1 MNEALEA
8 LRALKEQLQGLP
20 SAMPDML
27 AASFRNI
34 APLVEDLN
42 IQQLS
47 RGERVDGSKLP
58 DYSPV
63 SVLFYGKT
71 PGPMILH
78 DRGDYWRGIEC
89 QVSQSGIELVG
100 TDIKTEM
107 LDLRYGDTIGLQ
119 QSSIDTINQEYLPTE
134 VEQQIL
140 KRIQ

>member
-8 LRALKEQLQGLP
+8 LRALKETLQGLP
-20 SAMPDML
+20 GAMPDML
-27 AASFRNI
+27 AASFKNI

-42 IQQLS
+42 LQQLA

-63 SVLFYGKT
+63 SVLFYGKP

-107 LDLRYGDTIGLQ
+107 LDLRYGDTVGLQ